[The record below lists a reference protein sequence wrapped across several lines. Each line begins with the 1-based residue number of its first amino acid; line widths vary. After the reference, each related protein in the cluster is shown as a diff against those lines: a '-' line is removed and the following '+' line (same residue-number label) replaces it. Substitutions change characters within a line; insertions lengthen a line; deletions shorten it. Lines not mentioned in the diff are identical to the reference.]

1 MDFARQIL
9 EWYDVHRRRLPWRET
24 NDPYLIWLSEVILQQ
39 TRVEQ
44 GLDYYL
50 RFVKAYPDVACLA
63 AASEAD
69 ILKLWQGLGYYSRAR
84 NLHHAAGQI
93 VGEFGGAF
101 PCTFREIRMLKGV
114 GDYTA
119 AAIASIAFG
128 EPVAVV
134 DGNVKRVMARIF
146 GLESTGT
153 RLHREAGRI
162 MMCELERGNP
172 GDFNQAVM
180 EFGALQCTPKNPDC
194 NSCIFRDRCF
204 ARLKGRVTELPL
216 TVSKAKPEKRYFSYL
231 LVMIHGDRPGII
243 MKKRTGNDIWKNLY
257 DFPLIETDKD
267 MKAQALQRHHE
278 YLAWPGE
285 GTSIKRSTGIYRH
298 QLTHRTIFAR
308 FHFIS
313 IGPSQ
318 LASMPR
324 HWEVVP
330 PDELGRLPVPRL
342 IERFLSEQDLSQRH
356 FF

>member
-1 MDFARQIL
+1 MDFARHIL
-9 EWYDVHRRRLPWRET
+9 AWYDVHRRRLPWRET

-50 RFVKAYPDVACLA
+50 SFVKAYPDVERLA
-63 AASEAD
+63 AAAETD

-101 PCTFREIRMLKGV
+101 PGTFHEIRKLKGV
-114 GDYTA
+114 GEYTA

-153 RLHREAGRI
+153 SLHRDAGRI
-162 MMCELERGNP
+162 MTRELDRSNP

-194 NSCIFRDRCF
+194 GTCIFSDLCYALRYGKVGK
-204 ARLKGRVTELPL
+204 LPVTA
-216 TVSKAKPEKRYFSYL
+216 SKAKPGNRYFSYL
-231 LVMIHGDRPGII
+231 LIRIHGEKPGIV

-257 DFPLIETDKD
+257 DFPLIESEKELEVP
-267 MKAQALQRHHE
+267 ALQRHHE

-285 GTSIKRSTGIYRH
+285 GTSINRSTGIYRH

-318 LASMPR
+318 LANMPR

-342 IERFLSEQDLSQRH
+342 IERFLSEQDLSRRH